1 MEAISLTMEHA
12 SLIMEDPLHLKIA
25 LPDKSRSTV
34 NAKQL
39 VTSVRLGV

>member
-1 MEAISLTMEHA
+1 MGAISSIMVHA

-25 LPDKSRSTV
+25 LPDKSISTV
-34 NAKQL
+34 NVKQL